1 MNYISK
7 RIHRKTIF
15 MKKTLLV
22 FLFATLVLSSYALNP
37 SRKYAAKPGDF
48 GLNYE
53 EVKIETEDNLTL
65 KGWLY
70 KPQETSYKMIILSDD
85 GDGNMADLIEI
96 ASNFVSLGFYVLTYD
111 YRGYGESA
119 DFTINNNF
127 YIYAQFEKDL
137 QAAINYSRKYQSKMK
152 ILDLYGIG
160 IGGAMSIA
168 VGTSRPE
175 IHQVIA
181 DSPYAT
187 LEGMKKRIKEKRNID
202 VLLPLGFNKYLM
214 EPYYALEKNG
224 TALYSVMFICGEYDD
239 IAGPDDMKELAKV
252 QKNRSTIFIV
262 KGVSGR
268 ETFTKDK
275 NAYFEE
281 IREFLK
287 SSNY

>member
-1 MNYISK
+1 
-7 RIHRKTIF
+7 
-15 MKKTLLV
+15 MKKTMLV
-22 FLFATLVLSSYALNP
+22 VLFALLCVSSFALNP

-53 EVKIETEDNLTL
+53 EVSIETEDNLTL

-70 KPQETSYKMIILSDD
+70 KPAETSYKMIILSDD

-137 QAAINYSRKYQSKMK
+137 QGAINWVRKYQSKMK
-152 ILDLYGIG
+152 IIDLYGVG
-160 IGGAMSIA
+160 IGGGLSIA
-168 VGTSRPE
+168 VGTSRTE
-175 IHQVIA
+175 LHQVIA
-181 DSPYAT
+181 DSPYST
-187 LEGMKKRIKEKRNID
+187 LEDMKKRIKEKRNID

-214 EPYYALEKNG
+214 EPYYALESKG
-224 TALYSVMFICGEYDD
+224 TNLYSVMFICGEYDD
-239 IAGPDDMKELAKV
+239 LATPDDMKNLVKV
-252 QKNRSTIFIV
+252 QKNRSTLYIV
-262 KGVSGR
+262 KGVAGR

-281 IREFLK
+281 IRNFLK
-287 SSNY
+287 SSSY

>member
-1 MNYISK
+1 
-7 RIHRKTIF
+7 
-15 MKKTLLV
+15 MKKIILAALLSTLI
-22 FLFATLVLSSYALNP
+22 LSAYALKP
-37 SRKYAAKPGDF
+37 VREYAARPGDF

-53 EVKIETEDNLTL
+53 EVQIETEDDLTL

-70 KPQETSYKMIILSDD
+70 KPADASSNKLIILSDD
-85 GDGNMADLIEI
+85 GEGNQADLIEI

-119 DFTINNNF
+119 DFTINTNF

-137 QAAINYSRKYQSKMK
+137 QGAINWVRKYQSKMK

-160 IGGAMSIA
+160 IGGALSIA

-181 DSPYAT
+181 DSPYST
-187 LEGMKKRIKEKRNID
+187 LEGMKKRIKEKRNLD
-202 VLLPLGFNKYLM
+202 VLLPLGFNKYLL

-224 TALYSVMFICGEYDD
+224 TAIYSVMLICGEIDD
-239 IAGPDDMKELAKV
+239 LVCPADMKELVKL
-252 QKNRSTIFIV
+252 QKNRSQMYIV
-262 KGVSGR
+262 KGVPAR

-275 NAYFEE
+275 NAYFEQ
-281 IREFLK
+281 IRDFLK
-287 SSNY
+287 SSSY

>member
-1 MNYISK
+1 
-7 RIHRKTIF
+7 

-22 FLFATLVLSSYALNP
+22 ALFALLISSSFAINP
-37 SRKYAAKPGDF
+37 SRNYAAKPSDF

-53 EVKIETEDNLTL
+53 EVNIETEDNLTL

-70 KPQETSYKMIILSDD
+70 KPAETSYKMIILSDD

-111 YRGYGESA
+111 YRGFGESA
-119 DFTINNNF
+119 DFTMNNNF

-137 QAAINYSRKYQSKMK
+137 QGAINYTRKYQSKMK
-152 ILDLYGIG
+152 ITDLYGIG
-160 IGGAMSIA
+160 IGGALSIA

-181 DSPYAT
+181 DSPYST
-187 LEGMKKRIKEKRNID
+187 LEDMKKRIKEKRNID
-202 VLLPLGFNKYLM
+202 VLLPLGFNKYLL

-224 TALYSVMFICGEYDD
+224 TAIYSVMFICGEIDD
-239 IAGPDDMKELAKV
+239 LVTPDDMKNLVKV
-252 QKNRSTIFIV
+252 QKNRSSLFIV
-262 KGVSGR
+262 KGVTSK

-281 IREFLK
+281 IRTFLK
-287 SSNY
+287 SSSY

>member
-1 MNYISK
+1 
-7 RIHRKTIF
+7 
-15 MKKTLLV
+15 MKKTMLV
-22 FLFATLVLSSYALNP
+22 VLFALLCVSSFALNP

-53 EVKIETEDNLTL
+53 EVSIETEDNLTL

-70 KPQETSYKMIILSDD
+70 KPAETSYKMIILSDD

-137 QAAINYSRKYQSKMK
+137 QGAINWVRKYQSKMK
-152 ILDLYGIG
+152 IIDLYGVG
-160 IGGAMSIA
+160 IGGGLSIA
-168 VGTSRPE
+168 VGTSRTE
-175 IHQVIA
+175 LHQVIA
-181 DSPYAT
+181 DSPYST
-187 LEGMKKRIKEKRNID
+187 LEDMKKRIKEKRNID
-202 VLLPLGFNKYLM
+202 VLLPLGFNKYLL
-214 EPYYALEKNG
+214 EPYYALESKG
-224 TALYSVMFICGEYDD
+224 TNLYSVMFICGEYDD
-239 IAGPDDMKELAKV
+239 LATPDDMKNLVKV
-252 QKNRSTIFIV
+252 QKNRSTLYIV
-262 KGVSGR
+262 KGVAGR

-281 IREFLK
+281 IRNFLK
-287 SSNY
+287 SSSY

>member
-1 MNYISK
+1 
-7 RIHRKTIF
+7 
-15 MKKTLLV
+15 MKKILLV
-22 FLFATLVLSSYALNP
+22 TALSLLMVSAYALKP
-37 SRKYAAKPGDF
+37 VREYAAKPGDF

-53 EVKIETEDNLTL
+53 EVKIETEDDLTL

-70 KPQETSYKMIILSDD
+70 KPADASSNKLIILSDD
-85 GDGNMADLIEI
+85 GDGNQADLIEI

-137 QAAINYSRKYQSKMK
+137 QGAINWVRKYQSKMK
-152 ILDLYGIG
+152 VIDLYGTG
-160 IGGAMSIA
+160 IGGALSIA

-181 DSPYAT
+181 DSPYST
-187 LEGMKKRIKEKRNID
+187 LEGIKKRIKEKRNLDI
-202 VLLPLGFNKYLM
+202 LLPLGFNKYLL

-224 TALYSVMFICGEYDD
+224 TAIYSVMLICGEIDD
-239 IAGPDDMKELAKV
+239 LVAPADMKELVKL
-252 QKNRSTIFIV
+252 QKNRSQLYIV
-262 KGVSGR
+262 KGVTAR

-275 NAYFEE
+275 NAYFEQ
-281 IREFLK
+281 IREFLR
-287 SSNY
+287 SSSY

>member
-1 MNYISK
+1 
-7 RIHRKTIF
+7 

-22 FLFATLVLSSYALNP
+22 ALFALLISSSFAINP
-37 SRKYAAKPGDF
+37 SRKYSAKPSDF

-53 EVKIETEDNLTL
+53 EVNIETEDNLTL

-70 KPQETSYKMIILSDD
+70 KPAETSYKMIILSDD

-111 YRGYGESA
+111 YRGFGESA
-119 DFTINNNF
+119 DFTLNNNF

-137 QAAINYSRKYQSKMK
+137 QGAINYTRKYQSKMK
-152 ILDLYGIG
+152 ITDLYGIG
-160 IGGAMSIA
+160 IGGALSIA

-181 DSPYAT
+181 DSPYST
-187 LEGMKKRIKEKRNID
+187 LEDMKKRIKEKRNLD
-202 VLLPLGFNKYLM
+202 VLLPLGFNKYLL

-224 TALYSVMFICGEYDD
+224 TAIYSVMFICGEIDD
-239 IAGPDDMKELAKV
+239 LVTPDDMKNLVKV
-252 QKNRSTIFIV
+252 QKNRSSLFIV
-262 KGVSGR
+262 KGVTSK

-281 IREFLK
+281 IRTFLK
-287 SSNY
+287 SSSY

>member
-1 MNYISK
+1 
-7 RIHRKTIF
+7 
-15 MKKTLLV
+15 MKKTFLAT
-22 FLFATLVLSSYALNP
+22 LFALLIVSSFAVNP

-53 EVKIETEDNLTL
+53 EVNIETEDNLTL
-65 KGWLY
+65 KGWFY
-70 KPQETSYKMIILSDD
+70 KPAETSYKMIILSDD

-96 ASNFVSLGFYVLTYD
+96 ASNFVSLGFNVLTYD
-111 YRGYGESA
+111 YRGFGESA

-137 QAAINYSRKYQSKMK
+137 QAAINYTRKYQSKMK
-152 ILDLYGIG
+152 VIDLYGIG
-160 IGGAMSIA
+160 IGGALSIA

-181 DSPYAT
+181 DSPYST
-187 LEGMKKRIKEKRNID
+187 LEGIKKRIKEKRNLDI
-202 VLLPLGFNKYLM
+202 LLPLGFNKYLL

-224 TALYSVMFICGEYDD
+224 TALYSVMFICGELDD
-239 IAGPDDMKELAKV
+239 LVTPNDMKELAKV
-252 QKNRSTIFIV
+252 QKNRSALYIV
-262 KGVSGR
+262 KDVPGR

-281 IREFLK
+281 IRNFLK
-287 SSNY
+287 SSVY